1 MRDIFVRIV
10 LAVSTLAPYSA
21 IALDIQLPPETAVF
35 KPNELPGYILAQRNC
50 TICHSVHY
58 IQSQPPSSPRGYWE
72 ATVKKMKVT
81 FGAKFADEDIPVIVD
96 YLAKTYGAERSVGTT
111 KPNTADKPA
120 IVALTATSAPADAK
134 ALLAANNCMA
144 CHAIDKKIV
153 GPAFRD
159 VAAKYAS
166 NTKAAALVARNI
178 RDGGSGKWGAVLM
191 PSFRQLSEAEADIL
205 AHYVLSQ
212 GDL

>member
-21 IALDIQLPPETAVF
+21 IAIDIQLPPETAVF
-35 KPNELPGYILAQRNC
+35 KPSELPGYMLAQRNC
-50 TICHSVHY
+50 MICHSVHY
-58 IQSQPPSSPRGYWE
+58 IQSQPSDSPRSYWE
-72 ATVKKMKVT
+72 GTVKKMKAP
-81 FGAKFADEDIPVIVD
+81 FGAKFSDEDIPAIVD
-96 YLAKTYGAERSVGTT
+96 YLAKTYGAERSSGTT
-111 KPNTADKPA
+111 APNTAEKPA
-120 IVALTATSAPADAK
+120 TVALTATSAPADTK

-144 CHAIDKKIV
+144 CHAIDKKIL

-166 NTKAAALVARNI
+166 NTNAAALVARNI
-178 RDGGSGKWGAVLM
+178 RDGGSGKWGSVPM
-191 PSFRQLSEAEADIL
+191 PAFRQLSEAEASNL